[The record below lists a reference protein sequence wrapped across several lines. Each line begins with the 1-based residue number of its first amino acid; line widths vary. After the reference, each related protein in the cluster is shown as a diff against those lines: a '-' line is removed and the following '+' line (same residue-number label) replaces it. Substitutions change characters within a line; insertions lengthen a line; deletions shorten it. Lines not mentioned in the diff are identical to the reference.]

1 MGFNLKRFLRRISPE
16 MLRQYLDAR
25 KISLSDRVDWED
37 PAHIQPDVLLG
48 AITALVQFDRE
59 IVITDFE
66 NVELLCDIVGQRALH
81 SVAARDARVFSLL
94 QSADSNVAKSIT
106 LLLADDR

>member
-66 NVELLCDIVGQRALH
+66 NVELLCDIVGQRALIPLPQGM
-81 SVAARDARVFSLL
+81 RVSFPFSNPRT
-94 QSADSNVAKSIT
+94 AM
-106 LLLADDR
+106 